1 MCTVNR
7 NYLNFLPLLVSAGGA
22 ISNMYSVMI
31 ARYKFFPEVKTK
43 GMAAAPRL
51 VLFTSEH
58 VSLTLYHWLLSS
70 DHWSTFITTVSIS
83 ILSVT
88 SVLTEPLFHQESQ
101 CGSGLRD
108 REPDPHEDGWEV
120 RFILNPHADGLVKDQ
135 TSGWLATVYL
145 LLFQG
150 ESHSCWF
157 GSQSNRG
164 QAKGERQQQWLRHR
178 PL

>member
-1 MCTVNR
+1 
-7 NYLNFLPLLVSAGGA
+7 
-22 ISNMYSVMI
+22 MYSVMI

-58 VSLTLYHWLLSS
+58 VSPTLYLHHKAWQFISSVQIHPELWLLLQSHYS
-70 DHWSTFITTVSIS
+70 IKKASAALGFGTENLILLSTDKRFALYRTHMHTVWYNIKH
-83 ILSVT
+83 LDD
-88 SVLTEPLFHQESQ
+88 LL
-101 CGSGLRD
+101 C
-108 REPDPHEDGWEV
+108 
-120 RFILNPHADGLVKDQ
+120 
-135 TSGWLATVYL
+135 L
-145 LLFQG
+145 LLLQR

-164 QAKGERQQQWLRHR
+164 QAKGECQPQWLRQR